1 MNNKPFFLTERLPPM
16 CRDLFNAAKEKGIR
30 VVTNNSEVQLV
41 CKGQGEKAVFRPIH
55 TLEDLEKVAHL
66 ALKFTPAD
74 GQIENSRNIKT
85 NNGQIENSRNIKTV
99 KRKNDRSSS
108 GLTPENKVPCPVNSN

>member
-1 MNNKPFFLTERLPPM
+1 M

-41 CKGQGEKAVFRPIH
+41 CKRQGEKAVFRPIH
-55 TLEDLEKVAHL
+55 VLEDLEKVAHL
-66 ALKFTPAD
+66 AFKFTPAV
-74 GQIENSRNIKT
+74 GQIENGRNF
-85 NNGQIENSRNIKTV
+85 KTV

-108 GLTPENKVPCPVNSN
+108 GLTPENKVSCPVKSN